1 MPAQPLV
8 SLGPDATPE
17 QVKEIV
23 IRDGAV
29 IVKNLI
35 SDEKADAVVA
45 ECQPYVDATPQG
57 RDAFTGFKT
66 TRTGALVARSPQC
79 RDLIL
84 NKTVLGSCDTFLE
97 PYCERYQLHLTQI
110 IRIQPG
116 QKKQYLHRDRLA
128 WGGYVKQVEPQLNT
142 IWALTDF
149 TKENG
154 ATQVVPGSPHW
165 EEGREATD
173 DEIAYAE
180 MPKGSVL
187 IYSGSVIHG
196 GGENAS
202 TMDRW
207 GLNITYSLGWLR
219 QEENQYLSCPPE
231 IAKNLDPALQELI
244 GYTMGSYAL
253 GYYTSP
259 GAPGEGVEIAPP
271 EFALGRGP
279 REGVNASIAAA
290 GENEL
295 FDTNDSAG

>member
-1 MPAQPLV
+1 MTAQPLV
-8 SLGPDATPE
+8 SLGSDATPE
-17 QVKEIV
+17 QINEIV

-29 IVKNLI
+29 IIINLI
-35 SDEKADAVVA
+35 TDEKADAVVA
-45 ECQPYVDATPQG
+45 ECKPYVDATPQG
-57 RDAFTGFKT
+57 RDQFTGFNT
-66 TRTGALVARSPQC
+66 TRTGALVARSPEC
-79 RDLIL
+79 RGLVT
-84 NKTVLGSCDTFLE
+84 NKSVLGACDVFLD

-165 EEGREATD
+165 EEKREAKPE
-173 DEIAYAE
+173 EITYAE

-196 GGENAS
+196 GGANES

-219 QEENQYLSCPPE
+219 QEENQYLSCPPH
-231 IAKNLDPALQELI
+231 IAKDLEPELQELI

-253 GYYTSP
+253 GYYTEPS
-259 GAPGEGVEIAPP
+259 APGEGVEIAPP
-271 EFALGRGP
+271 EFALGRSP
-279 REGVNASIAAA
+279 RKGVNASLAAA

-295 FDTNDSAG
+295 FPTTDAAQ